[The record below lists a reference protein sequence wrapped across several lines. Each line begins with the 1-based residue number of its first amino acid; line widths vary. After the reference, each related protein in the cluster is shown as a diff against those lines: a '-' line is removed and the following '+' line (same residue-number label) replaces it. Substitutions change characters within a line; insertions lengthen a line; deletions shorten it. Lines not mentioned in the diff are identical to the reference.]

1 MNKIKET
8 RGNKETEKKQ
18 TARDLNRC
26 ALLYCFLRVCQKK
39 TSNGQ
44 VIDKDQFR
52 NPGWST
58 NYNHQICLKLFNM
71 IFLAIMYNLV
81 KKNSNIMALK
91 FEHIPL
97 YLYTEVFISRKL
109 L

>member
-1 MNKIKET
+1 MRAPILLPQSLS
-8 RGNKETEKKQ
+8 EKS
-18 TARDLNRC
+18 
-26 ALLYCFLRVCQKK
+26 
-39 TSNGQ
+39 SNGQ